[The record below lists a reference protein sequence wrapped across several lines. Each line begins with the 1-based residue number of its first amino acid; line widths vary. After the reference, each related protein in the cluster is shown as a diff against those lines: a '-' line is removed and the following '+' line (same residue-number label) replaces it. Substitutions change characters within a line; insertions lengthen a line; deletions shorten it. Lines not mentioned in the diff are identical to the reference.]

1 MPKGGKKGGHKG
13 RMRTYTSPEEIDA
26 QMKAEKERKKNEEE
40 EGAAVNDNQ
49 SEDKL
54 TASGSEDS
62 DDEASQKKKG
72 IEGLIEIEN
81 PNRVAQK
88 TKKVT
93 EIELEG
99 PRQLSRREREEI
111 EKQKAKERST
121 MAQING
127 HNNKTWESHNKMMLE
142 PLSTNDP
149 EVFNIIKKEKKRQ
162 TYGLELI
169 ASENFTSRAVL
180 EALGSCMN
188 NKYSE
193 GYPGQRY
200 YGGTE
205 HVDELERLCQERA
218 LKVYGLDPEKWGV
231 NVQPYSGSPANFAV
245 YTAIVEPHGRI
256 MGLDLPDGGHLTHG
270 FMTDKK
276 KISATSI
283 FFESMPYKV
292 NPETGYI
299 DYDRLQENARLFHP
313 RLIIAGTSC
322 YSRNLDY
329 SRLRKIADE
338 NGAYLLAD
346 MAHISGLI
354 AAGVVPSPFE
364 YCDIVST
371 TTHKTL
377 RGCRAGVIFF
387 RKGVRSVDAKTGK
400 ETLYNLESLI
410 NQAVFPGLQ
419 GGPHNHAIAGVAVA
433 LKQALTPEFKTYQLQ
448 VLANCRALGATLMEK
463 GYKVVT
469 GGSDN
474 HLILVDLRSN
484 GTDGGRAEKV
494 LEACAIA
501 CNKNT
506 CPGDKSAL
514 RPSGLR
520 LGSPALTSR
529 GLLEDDFRKVAE
541 FIHRGIELTLE
552 IQRNMNPKATLKEFK
567 DELAQNEKYK
577 LKTNEIRKEVEDF
590 AGKFPM
596 PGLPEL

>member
-1 MPKGGKKGGHKG
+1 M
-13 RMRTYTSPEEIDA
+13 ID
-26 QMKAEKERKKNEEE
+26 
-40 EGAAVNDNQ
+40 
-49 SEDKL
+49 S
-54 TASGSEDS
+54 S
-62 DDEASQKKKG
+62 
-72 IEGLIEIEN
+72 
-81 PNRVAQK
+81 
-88 TKKVT
+88 
-93 EIELEG
+93 
-99 PRQLSRREREEI
+99 
-111 EKQKAKERST
+111 
-121 MAQING
+121 ING

-299 DYDRLQENARLFHP
+299 DYDRLEENARLFHP
-313 RLIIAGTSC
+313 KLIIAGTSC

-346 MAHISGLI
+346 MAHISGLV

-364 YCDIVST
+364 YSDVVST

-448 VLANCRALGATLMEK
+448 VLANCKALAATLMEK

-529 GLLEDDFRKVAE
+529 GLLEDDFHKVAE

-577 LKTNEIRKEVEDF
+577 LKINVIQKEVEDF